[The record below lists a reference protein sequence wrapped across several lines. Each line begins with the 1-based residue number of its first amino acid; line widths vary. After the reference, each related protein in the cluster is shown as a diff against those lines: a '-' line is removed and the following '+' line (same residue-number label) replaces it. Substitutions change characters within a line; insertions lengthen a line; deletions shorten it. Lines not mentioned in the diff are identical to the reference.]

1 MRDAGPLSFPKVAE
15 AQRFELWLGRN
26 PTIGFQDRPL
36 QPLGYAS
43 VYWWS
48 IGGLNTG
55 PSAYKALALTG

>member
-1 MRDAGPLSFPKVAE
+1 MAE
-15 AQRFELWLGRN
+15 AQRFELWLEQS

-43 VYWWS
+43 LQKWWS
-48 IGGLNTG
+48 TGGLNTG

>member
-1 MRDAGPLSFPKVAE
+1 MFVKKRARMQDVAPLSFPKVAE

-43 VYWWS
+43 ELVVHRW
-48 IGGLNTG
+48 LEHRT
-55 PSAYKALALTG
+55 

>member
-1 MRDAGPLSFPKVAE
+1 MAE
-15 AQRFELWLGRN
+15 AQRFELWLGWN